1 MGYNLWGSGTLLLT
15 RNQHE
20 PGGHYVLTRIDL
32 GLIPVLYQRGKARG
46 IPMTRLV
53 DRLLFDAL
61 EQSDLPPEAVPYFQ
75 EVAHRYRNPITR
87 KEAS

>member
-1 MGYNLWGSGTLLLT
+1 VG
-15 RNQHE
+15 
-20 PGGHYVLTRIDL
+20 
-32 GLIPVLYQRGKARG
+32 
-46 IPMTRLV
+46 
-53 DRLLFDAL
+53 RLLFDAL